1 MDGWDSHIDHDFY
14 VRVYFNC
21 LASKRLLVKRYLTNN
36 PNARVFVVQGTGHR
50 VTITRTDNAYTHTLS
65 VPEHN
70 DVYQNEVSTPSIVCM
85 ALTHDN
91 FILVPEDI
99 NAEPLF

>member
-1 MDGWDSHIDHDFY
+1 MYGWDSHVDNDFY

-21 LASKRLLVKRYLTNN
+21 LTSKRLLVKRYTTSDSNS
-36 PNARVFVVQGTGHR
+36 RVFVIQGTGHK

-70 DVYQNEVSTPSIVCM
+70 GVYQNEVSTPSIVCM

-99 NAEPLF
+99 NAPTLF

>member
-1 MDGWDSHIDHDFY
+1 MDGWDFHVDHDFY
-14 VRVYFNC
+14 VRLYSNR
-21 LASKRLLVKRYLTNN
+21 LASKRLLVKRYTTSN
-36 PNARVFVVQGTGHR
+36 PNSRVFAIQGTGHK

-65 VPEHN
+65 VPEQN
-70 DVYQNEVSTPSIVCM
+70 GVYQNEVSTPSIVCM
-85 ALTHDN
+85 SLTHDN